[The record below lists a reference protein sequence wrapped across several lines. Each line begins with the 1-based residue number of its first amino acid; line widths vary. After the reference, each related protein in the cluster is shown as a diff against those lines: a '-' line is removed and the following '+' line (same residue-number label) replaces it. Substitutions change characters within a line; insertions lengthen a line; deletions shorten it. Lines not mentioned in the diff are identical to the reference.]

1 MDNKN
6 KKLSLQEK
14 KTLIGHY
21 PYMLQALAV
30 AVRRVPAWR
39 LAKDGKPCSLLDVFA
54 FAKSFDEAHPR
65 KDDDPAFFSV
75 SIEGA
80 IGYSES
86 GLEYGVSWFF
96 LPMEPGKERDAL
108 VKIDQLEYQRA
119 EAELKA
125 KEEAAKAAPVIP
137 EKGAPVIPS
146 EAKESIKP
154 RFCKHCGAPQKNP
167 NAKFC
172 SSCGKPL
179 A

>member
-1 MDNKN
+1 MDKKT
-6 KKLSLQEK
+6 KKLTLEEK
-14 KTLIGHY
+14 NILIGHY

-39 LAKDGKPCSLLDVFA
+39 LAKDGKPCSLLDVFT

-65 KDDDPAFFSV
+65 KEGDKAFFSV
-75 SIEGA
+75 SYEGA

-86 GLEYGVSWFF
+86 GLEYAVAWFF

-108 VKIDQLEYQRA
+108 VKIDQLEYQKA

-125 KEEAAKAAPVIP
+125 REEVAKAVETPAEAPAAAPV
-137 EKGAPVIPS
+137 KR
-146 EAKESIKP
+146 K
-154 RFCKHCGAPQKNP
+154 FCPHCGAPLKNP

-172 SSCGKPL
+172 GSCGQPL
-179 A
+179 N

>member
-1 MDNKN
+1 MDKK
-6 KKLSLQEK
+6 KKLSPEEK
-14 KTLIGHY
+14 SILIGHY

-39 LAKDGKPCSLLDVFA
+39 LAKDGKPCSLLDVFT

-65 KDDDPAFFSV
+65 KKGDKAFFSV
-75 SIEGA
+75 SFEGA

-86 GLEYGVSWFF
+86 GLEYAVSWFF

-108 VKIDQLEYQRA
+108 VKIDKLEYQKAEAQLKAKA

-125 KEEAAKAAPVIP
+125 KEEAAKAAETPT
-137 EKGAPVIPS
+137 EAPVP
-146 EAKESIKP
+146 KP
-154 RFCKHCGAPQKNP
+154 GKKFCPHCGAPLKNP

-172 SSCGKPL
+172 GSCGQPL
-179 A
+179 

>member
-1 MDNKN
+1 MDKN
-6 KKLSLQEK
+6 KKLTPEEK
-14 KTLIGHY
+14 NILIGHY

-39 LAKDGKPCSLLDVFA
+39 LAKDGKPCSLLDVYT

-65 KDDDPAFFSV
+65 KKGDKAFFSV
-75 SIEGA
+75 SYEGA

-86 GLEYGVSWFF
+86 GLEYAVAWFF

-108 VKIDQLEYQRA
+108 VKIDKLEYQKA

-125 KEEAAKAAPVIP
+125 REEAAKAVETPAEAPAAAPV
-137 EKGAPVIPS
+137 KR
-146 EAKESIKP
+146 K
-154 RFCKHCGAPQKNP
+154 FCPHCGAPLKNP

-172 SSCGKPL
+172 GRCGQPL
-179 A
+179 N